1 MKSPF
6 QGFTAIFYKEVQHM
20 RRDRMAVIF
29 ALLMPVLQMVILG
42 GGIDTN
48 IRQVKTAVYDAS
60 GASMQTEV
68 SGSSVSR
75 AFLDRLR
82 NSDTFRIY
90 KYVHSDAELT
100 EEMVSGR
107 ASVGV
112 KIPVDFDRDLLKGNQ
127 AQIMILVDGSDSSV
141 AGSAVNVANSIGLD
155 ESLRR
160 MLPAG
165 QTAPIQVRPKMM
177 FNPASRSPN
186 FFLPGLMAVLL
197 IMVTVMLTAFSM
209 VREKERGTIE
219 QLMVTPIRPIGLM
232 LGKIMPYFVTGII
245 EFLVILLFMRFVF
258 LVPMHGNLVVLT
270 LLTTCYLF
278 VNLAIGMLISCKANS
293 QAEALQFSLMTMLP
307 SIFLSGFMF
316 PRETMPMFF
325 YVVSHFIPA
334 TYMMQVARGVI
345 LRGAGLAEL
354 WMNGVVLFAMG
365 VVLLLVAAKKFS
377 KMTV

>member
-1 MKSPF
+1 
-6 QGFTAIFYKEVQHM
+6 
-20 RRDRMAVIF
+20 
-29 ALLMPVLQMVILG
+29 
-42 GGIDTN
+42 
-48 IRQVKTAVYDAS
+48 
-60 GASMQTEV
+60 
-68 SGSSVSR
+68 
-75 AFLDRLR
+75 
-82 NSDTFRIY
+82 
-90 KYVHSDAELT
+90 
-100 EEMVSGR
+100 
-107 ASVGV
+107 
-112 KIPVDFDRDLLKGNQ
+112 
-127 AQIMILVDGSDSSV
+127 
-141 AGSAVNVANSIGLD
+141 
-155 ESLRR
+155 
-160 MLPAG
+160 
-165 QTAPIQVRPKMM
+165 
-177 FNPASRSPN
+177 
-186 FFLPGLMAVLL
+186 
-197 IMVTVMLTAFSM
+197 
-209 VREKERGTIE
+209 
-219 QLMVTPIRPIGLM
+219 
-232 LGKIMPYFVTGII
+232 
-245 EFLVILLFMRFVF
+245 VILLFMRFVF

>member
-1 MKSPF
+1 MTSPF
-6 QGFTAIFYKEVQHM
+6 QGFTAVFYKEVRQM
-20 RRDRMAVIF
+20 RRDRMALLF
-29 ALLMPVLQMVILG
+29 ALLMPVMQMVILG

-60 GASMQTEV
+60 GSSLESSV
-68 SGSSVSR
+68 PGSSVSR
-75 AFLDRLR
+75 AFVDRLR
-82 NSDTFRIY
+82 NSDTFRVY

-112 KIPVDFDRDLLKGNQ
+112 KVPGNFDRDLLKGNQ
-127 AQIMILVDGSDSSV
+127 AQVMVLVDGSDSSV
-141 AGSAVNVANSIGLD
+141 AGQAVNVANSLGLD

-165 QTAPIQVRPKMM
+165 EKAPIEIRPKMM

-219 QLMVTPIRPIGLM
+219 QLLVTPIRPVGLM

-258 LVPMHGNLVVLT
+258 RVPMHGSVLVLT

-293 QAEALQFSLMTMLP
+293 QAEALQFSMLTMLP

-316 PRETMPMFF
+316 PRETMPTVF
-325 YVVSHFIPA
+325 YTLSHFIPA

-345 LRGAGLAEL
+345 LRGAGLNEL
-354 WMNGVVLFAMG
+354 WLNGVILFVMG
-365 VVLLLVAAKKFS
+365 VALLLAAARRFS
-377 KMTV
+377 RMTA